1 MVLTTTALAVLAAI
15 LRVALADRQ
24 VHFINKCP
32 YPYYYWVV
40 GPANSGL
47 YVVSPV
53 ALIVSKTITS
63 LRFSEAM
70 SFITMGAP
78 TTCSLAMASLTPK
91 LDFIDTNLSIVLP
104 ATRVISRFLQTALMP
119 FTE

>member
-1 MVLTTTALAVLAAI
+1 MRFARIVLAVLSAV
-15 LRVALADRQ
+15 LQVALADRQ

-40 GPANSGL
+40 GPEKSGL
-47 YVVSPV
+47 YVLSLV

-70 SFITMGAP
+70 SFFTGRPIP
-78 TTCSLAMASLTPK
+78 CSLA
-91 LDFIDTNLSIVLP
+91 
-104 ATRVISRFLQTALMP
+104 
-119 FTE
+119 